1 MTGLRGLAFLI
12 AVCLPAAACTAPA
25 EDEGCEEM
33 RQQLS
38 GRHSRIEQWG
48 NSAPIVGPWP
58 EKQEKTVLQHKP
70 YKADAGPGG
79 NSFHYCI
86 PRAQSVLLTANA
98 TRTGVGSNFV
108 FRWLFNVGG
117 GGGSQ
122 RILIDAL
129 NIQQVSIAAENIDVS
144 ILAEKFDPSQ
154 PYVGPDDVVVT
165 AGASFADGNV
175 SSSRATYTQG
185 FTAPNGLNVFAVPFM
200 ANSFLI
206 EGGDG
211 QADSPFLAGLT
222 YQVGRA
228 VYKGASL
235 LPALYSS
242 TFLELPGNADI
253 LFINNANVAT
263 AVGDIQWGLD
273 L

>member
-1 MTGLRGLAFLI
+1 
-12 AVCLPAAACTAPA
+12 
-25 EDEGCEEM
+25 M
-33 RQQLS
+33 RQVLS

-48 NSAPIVGPWP
+48 NSQPIQGPWP
-58 EKQEKTVLQHKP
+58 EGAAKTVLQHKP
-70 YKADAGPGG
+70 YRSDSG
-79 NSFHYCI
+79 HYCV
-86 PRAQSVLLTANA
+86 PVAQSVLLTANA
-98 TRTGVGSNFV
+98 SRTGVGNNYV
-108 FRWLFNVGG
+108 FRWAFNAGG

-129 NIQQVSIAAENIDVS
+129 NVQQLSIAAENIDIS
-144 ILAEKFDPSQ
+144 MLSEKFDPSQ
-154 PYVGPDDVVVT
+154 PYVGPDDVIVT

-185 FTAPNGLNVFAVPFM
+185 FTAPNGLSVFAVPFM

-211 QADSPFLAGLT
+211 NADSPFLAGLT
-222 YQVGRA
+222 FQVGRA
-228 VYKGASL
+228 FFKGPSL
-235 LPALYSS
+235 LAGFYQSA
-242 TFLELPGNADI
+242 FIELPGNAQI

-263 AVGDIQWGLD
+263 AVGDVQWGLD